1 MKTLLKVLQ
10 YLLWT
15 LAFLALVAIG
25 VCNTLPDSGSLPGWV
40 SPALSYG
47 LLYCIDLGLL
57 AWVLRTKDENTSDAS
72 FFLKLGGVILFFVWT
87 TVTVLDKIIRG

>member
-10 YLLWT
+10 YLLWAM
-15 LAFLALVAIG
+15 AFLALVAIG
-25 VCNTLPDSGSLPGWV
+25 ACNALPDSESLPGWV

-47 LLYCIDLGLL
+47 LLYCVDLALL
-57 AWVLRTKDENTSDAS
+57 TWVLRTKGENTSDAS